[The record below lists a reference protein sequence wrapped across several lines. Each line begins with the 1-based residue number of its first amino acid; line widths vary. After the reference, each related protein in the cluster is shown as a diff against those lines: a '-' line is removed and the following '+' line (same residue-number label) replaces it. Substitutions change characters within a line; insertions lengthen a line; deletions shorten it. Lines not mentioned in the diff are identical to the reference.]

1 MRNKALVVGSVVY
14 DEIFKIHGN
23 IKNEISL
30 ENGSIKAIN
39 LMFTARN
46 RIRHFGGTAGNIAYG
61 LGQAGEAPFVFS
73 CVGED
78 FSPHYEE
85 HLRNNGAIPRMY
97 NAGPNYYTAT
107 FYGISDEDGQ
117 QIGIFQPN
125 AYGNFV
131 NKVPLEE
138 ALSAK
143 DFDEVKVAIFSPGT
157 GASTLRHIQ
166 EVKERTGARA
176 LTILDPGQELSVSF
190 DGGILDQIISM
201 VDMIVVNEV
210 EMDQLK
216 GLHGLTLEEIY
227 RKGPRTVIETRG
239 EQGAVIFTPDGELSI
254 PAIKAHRVVEP
265 TGAGDAFRA
274 GLIKGLLNDWP
285 LEDAAALGAKFG
297 ALSVAHRGGQGYSL
311 QDEADINL

>member
-61 LGQAGEAPFVFS
+61 LGQAGEAPLVFS

-78 FSPHYEE
+78 FAPHYEE
-85 HLRNNGAIPRMY
+85 HLRSNGAIPRMY
-97 NAGPNYYTAT
+97 NAGPSYYTAT
-107 FYGISDEDGQ
+107 FYGISDEAGQ

-131 NKVPLEE
+131 NKVSLEE
-138 ALSAK
+138 SLDDK
-143 DFDEVKVAIFSPGT
+143 DFAEIKVAIFSPGT
-157 GASTLRHIQ
+157 GASTLKHIQ
-166 EVKERTGARA
+166 EVKEKTAGRA
-176 LTILDPGQELSVSF
+176 LLILDPGQELSVSF
-190 DGGILDQIISM
+190 DGGILDQVISM
-201 VDMIVVNEV
+201 VDMVVVNEV

-216 GLHGLTLEEIY
+216 GLHGLTHEKIHQ
-227 RKGPRTVIETRG
+227 RGPKTIIETRG
-239 EQGAVIFTPDGELSI
+239 EQGAVIFTPDGEIPI
-254 PAIKAHRVVEP
+254 PAVEARRVVESI
-265 TGAGDAFRA
+265 GAGDAFRA

-285 LEDAAALGAKFG
+285 LEEAAALGAKLG
-297 ALSVAHRGGQGYSL
+297 SLSVAHRGGQGYSL
-311 QDEADINL
+311 RDEKDLSL